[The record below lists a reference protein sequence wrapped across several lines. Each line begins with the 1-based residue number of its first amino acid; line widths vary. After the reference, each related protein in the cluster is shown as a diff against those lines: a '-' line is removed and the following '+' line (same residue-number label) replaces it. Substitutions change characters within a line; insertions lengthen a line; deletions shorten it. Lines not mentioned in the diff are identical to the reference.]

1 MYRILLEVAS
11 PKHGFE
17 RYSIKILKKYNIP
30 SKDITPRFSKLKP
43 NEINRLYVGR
53 NVTKKEIE
61 RFFDNYFSRI
71 GMREMILKMK
81 ITQTT

>member
-1 MYRILLEVAS
+1 MLLEVAC

-17 RYSIKILKKYNIP
+17 RFSIKILRRYNIP

-43 NEINRLYVGR
+43 NEINRVYVGR

-61 RFFDNYFSRI
+61 RFFNDHFSRI
-71 GMREMILKMK
+71 GMREMILTMR
-81 ITQTT
+81 IT